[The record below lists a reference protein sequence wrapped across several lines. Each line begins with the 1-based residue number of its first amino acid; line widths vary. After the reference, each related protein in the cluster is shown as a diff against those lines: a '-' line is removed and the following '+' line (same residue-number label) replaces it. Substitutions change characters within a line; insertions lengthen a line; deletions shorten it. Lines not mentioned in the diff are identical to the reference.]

1 VNPALASTWLYLIRH
16 GEVEG
21 AAEGR
26 FFGHTDVALS
36 PVGLR
41 QVEALSRRL
50 AEEPIDAV
58 YASDLLR
65 ARQSAAPLAAVRRVG
80 PVALPALRE
89 VAMGRWEGLTF
100 RQIRERDPDAL
111 RDWLA
116 DPTTFAF
123 PGGEN
128 LEDLRAR
135 VVPAIG
141 EALARHAGGRF
152 AVVAHGGSN
161 RVVLAEALGLPL
173 GNALRLA
180 QDYACLNL
188 IEYRERSTVLH
199 RLNHQLAEVPGAP
212 PVETTAT

>member
-1 VNPALASTWLYLIRH
+1 MVASTWVYLIRH

-36 PVGLR
+36 AVGLR

-50 AEEPIDAV
+50 AAEPIEAV
-58 YASDLLR
+58 YASDLQR
-65 ARQSAAPLAAVRRVG
+65 ARQSAAPLAAGRLG
-80 PVALPALRE
+80 PVILPALRE

-100 RQIRERDPDAL
+100 RQIHERDPDAL

-116 DPTTFAF
+116 DPRTFAF
-123 PGGEN
+123 PGGES

-135 VVPAIG
+135 VVPALGAI
-141 EALARHAGGRF
+141 LARHPGGRL

-161 RVVLAEALGLPL
+161 RVVVAEALGLPL
-173 GNALRLA
+173 GHALRLA

-188 IEYRERSTVLH
+188 IEYRERDAVLH
-199 RLNHQLAEVPGAP
+199 RLNHPVAEVPAAP
-212 PVETTAT
+212 PVETAAAS